1 MPQPTAKLYI
11 FDADGTLRWTTIPG
25 QPCPNRPGEWRLMPN
40 VKEILRQMNW
50 GPGGSLL
57 GVASNQGGVALGY
70 LTKEMAYQLI
80 EATLVEAIGFIPP
93 GAIIDMCVCPP
104 DARCAC
110 RKPNP
115 GMLLHIMQIVHVAPE
130 ETLFIGDLEI
140 DQEAARRAG
149 VAFIWA
155 HEFFHSPSVPH

>member
-1 MPQPTAKLYI
+1 MPQPTARLHI
-11 FDADGTLRWTTIPG
+11 FDADGTLRWTTVPG

-40 VKEILRQMNW
+40 VKETLRNMHW

-70 LTKEMAYQLI
+70 LTQEMAYQLI

-93 GAIIDMCVCPP
+93 RTMIEMCVCPP
-104 DARCAC
+104 DAQCAC

-115 GMLLHIMQIVHVAPE
+115 GMLLRIMRALEVGPE
-130 ETLFIGDLEI
+130 ATLYIGDLEI
-140 DQEAARRAG
+140 DQEAAKRAG
-149 VAFIWA
+149 VAFMWA
-155 HEFFHSPSVPH
+155 HEFFQWPSG

>member
-1 MPQPTAKLYI
+1 MRQPTAKLYI
-11 FDADGTLRWTTIPG
+11 FDADGTLRWTTVSG

-40 VKEILRQMNW
+40 VREILSTIPW
-50 GPGGSLL
+50 GLGGPFL

-80 EATLVEAIGFIPP
+80 EATLVAAIGGVPP
-93 GAIIDMCVCPP
+93 QTIIEMCVCPP
-104 DARCAC
+104 DVYCEC

-115 GMLLHIMQIVHVAPE
+115 GMLLRIMHTLDIDPQ

-140 DQEAARRAG
+140 DREAARRAG
-149 VAFIWA
+149 VAFMWA
-155 HEFFHSPSVPH
+155 CEFFDWA

>member
-1 MPQPTAKLYI
+1 MRQPTAKLYI
-11 FDADGTLRWTTIPG
+11 FDADGTLRWTTVPG

-40 VKEILRQMNW
+40 VKETLRSIHW
-50 GPGGSLL
+50 GPGGPFL

-80 EATLVEAIGFIPP
+80 EATLVEAIGGVPP
-93 GAIIDMCVCPP
+93 HTVIEMCVCPP
-104 DARCAC
+104 DVYCEC

-115 GMLLHIMQIVHVAPE
+115 GMLLRIMQTLGVDPK

-140 DQEAARRAG
+140 DREAARRAS
-149 VAFIWA
+149 VAFMWA
-155 HEFFHSPSVPH
+155 CEFFHGA